1 VNRRRI
7 TAVLV
12 CLSAALCLPAAAGAK
27 LPKPKS
33 TAIKPGT
40 SIAGVKLDMT
50 QAQAFAKW
58 GRTTCIVPGSLC
70 EWHGPGK
77 PGQQEVASISLV
89 NGKVVQ
95 ISIKAAL
102 VGTVTQKFKLGKLAG
117 WKTSKKIGLASK
129 RGAVA
134 KAYPKAKRNLG
145 EAVNG
150 YDLFAG
156 SGKKLRYTRFAAN
169 GVSGPTAGRLT
180 YITLAWD
187 VCHYS
192 STC

>member
-1 VNRRRI
+1 MQRHRAAV
-7 TAVLV
+7 AVLV
-12 CLSAALCLPAAAGAK
+12 CLIAALCAPALAEAK
-27 LPKPKS
+27 LPHPKT

-50 QAQAFAKW
+50 KTQAFAAW
-58 GRTTCIVPGSLC
+58 GSTRCLLPTLC

-89 NGKVVQ
+89 NGRVVQ
-95 ISIKAAL
+95 ITIKAAV
-102 VGTVTQKFKLGKLAG
+102 VGAASQSVKLGPLAR
-117 WKTSKKIGLASK
+117 WRTSKRIALGSK
-129 RGAVA
+129 RSAVA
-134 KAYPKAKRNLG
+134 KAYPAARPNLG

-156 SGKKLRYTRFAAN
+156 SGKSLRYTRFAAN
-169 GVSGPTAGRLT
+169 GLGRTANRVL
-180 YITLAWD
+180 YITVAWD

-192 STC
+192 AC

>member
-1 VNRRRI
+1 MTRRI
-7 TAVLV
+7 VAVLV
-12 CLSAALCLPAAAGAK
+12 LVAALAIPALAAQAK

-33 TAIKPGT
+33 TVIKPGA

-50 QAQAFAKW
+50 KAQAFAKW
-58 GRTTCIVPGSLC
+58 GSTSCLLPTLC

-89 NGKVVQ
+89 DGKIVQ
-95 ISIKAAL
+95 ITIKAAI
-102 VGTVTQKFKLGKLAG
+102 VGTTTQKLKLGPLAK
-117 WKTSKKIGLASK
+117 WKTSKKIALGSK

-134 KAYPKAKRNLG
+134 KAYPKAKRNPG

-156 SGKKLRYTRFAAN
+156 SGKSLRYTRFAAN
-169 GVSGPTAGRLT
+169 GLGGAANRLT
-180 YITLAWD
+180 YITVAWD

-192 STC
+192 TTC

>member
-1 VNRRRI
+1 MQRHSAA
-7 TAVLV
+7 AVLV
-12 CLSAALCLPAAAGAK
+12 CLTAALCVPALADAK
-27 LPKPKS
+27 LPKPKT
-33 TAIKPGT
+33 TAIKPGK

-50 QAQAFAKW
+50 RAQAFAAW
-58 GRTTCIVPGSLC
+58 GSTRCVAPTLC

-95 ISIKAAL
+95 ITIKAAV
-102 VGTVTQKFKLGKLAG
+102 VGTATQSVRLGPLAR
-117 WKTSKKIGLASK
+117 WKTSKGIALGSK
-129 RGAVA
+129 RSAVA
-134 KAYPKAKRNLG
+134 RAYPTARPNTG

-156 SGKKLRYTRFAAN
+156 SRPNLAYTRFAAN
-169 GVSGPTAGRLT
+169 GVGSRTANRLL
-180 YITLAWD
+180 YITVAWD

-192 STC
+192 AC

>member
-1 VNRRRI
+1 MTRRF
-7 TAVLV
+7 AVVL
-12 CLSAALCLPAAAGAK
+12 LALAAALALPALAAAK

-33 TAIKPGT
+33 TVIKPGT

-50 QAQAFAKW
+50 KAQAFAAW
-58 GRTTCIVPGSLC
+58 GSTSCLLPTLC

-89 NGKVVQ
+89 NGKIVQ
-95 ISIKAAL
+95 ITIKAAL
-102 VGTVTQKFKLGKLAG
+102 VGTATQKLKLGPLAK
-117 WKTSKKIGLASK
+117 WKTSKGIALGSK
-129 RGAVA
+129 RAAVG
-134 KAYPKAKRNLG
+134 KAYPGAKRNTG

-156 SGKKLRYTRFAAN
+156 SRANKSLRYTRFAAN
-169 GVSGPTAGRLT
+169 GLGGTANRLL
-180 YITLAWD
+180 YITVAWD

-192 STC
+192 TC